1 VAPVVL
7 LQPVVLV
14 LGLVALA
21 SLASAV
27 LVQLTLVLL
36 EVAPVVLLQLV
47 VLVLAHLVVV
57 ALVAPVP
64 LVSVDLAVPLV
75 LLASAALVVL
85 LVRPLA
91 LDLSVP
97 VPLALLDW
105 AALVALVLVHLAL
118 PRVVLLAP
126 LALVAL
132 VAPLVVFRVVP
143 PAMPLDLDLSAVMQR
158 VTLPGPVPSARVPL
172 APILPTRVLLG
183 LVFLAA
189 APLVLAVPD
198 LVRLAQASLAA

>member
-1 VAPVVL
+1 M
-7 LQPVVLV
+7 
-14 LGLVALA
+14 ALA

-27 LVQLTLVLL
+27 LVQLTMALL

-47 VLVLAHLVVV
+47 VLVLAHLV
-57 ALVAPVP
+57 
-64 LVSVDLAVPLV
+64 
-75 LLASAALVVL
+75 
-85 LVRPLA
+85 
-91 LDLSVP
+91 
-97 VPLALLDW
+97 
-105 AALVALVLVHLAL
+105 ALVLVHLAL
-118 PRVVLLAP
+118 PRVVLPARDLWTLVLLAP

-132 VAPLVVFRVVP
+132 VAPLVVFRGVP

-158 VTLPGPVPSARVPL
+158 VKLPGPVPSARVPL

-183 LVFLAA
+183 LAFLAA